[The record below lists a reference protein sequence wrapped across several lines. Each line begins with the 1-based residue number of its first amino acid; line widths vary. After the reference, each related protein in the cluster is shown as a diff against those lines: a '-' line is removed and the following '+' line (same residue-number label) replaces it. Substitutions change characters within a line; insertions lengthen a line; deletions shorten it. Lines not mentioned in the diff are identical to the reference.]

1 MTTDFLTAELK
12 ARYGQF
18 TGEPNETQLTRYF
31 HLDETDLAFISEKR
45 GAQNRLGFALQLTSV
60 RFLGTFVSDFSLI
73 PANVQKFVAA
83 QLSIVDIAVL
93 ADYAQRKTTKR
104 EHTALIRKQFGYRE
118 FNEPPWGF
126 RLSRLLYS
134 RAWISNERPSLMF
147 DFATSWLAQNK
158 VLLPGVS
165 TLFRLIAVI
174 RERTLNRLYKRLFSI
189 PTAQQKA
196 KLETLLQLPE
206 GMRVSLF
213 ESYRKG
219 PVTISGQS
227 FNAAVVRYIELQ
239 AFGLQELDFHNIPSS
254 RLKSIARHA
263 GVISMHKIAR
273 MADERRIAVLVAFV
287 KAFETIALDDA
298 LDILDLLLGD
308 IAVKARKIGQEKR
321 LRSLADLDKS
331 AIALADV
338 CALILNEKT
347 SSNQLRQTIFSKT
360 SKEQLAKNIA
370 TVNELARP
378 SDNKFHDEMI
388 EQYGRVRQFFPRLLK
403 DHMNSVKD

>member
-18 TGEPNETQLTRYF
+18 MGEPNETQLTRYF
-31 HLDETDLAFISEKR
+31 HLDETDLAFISERR

-60 RFLGTFVSDFSLI
+60 RFLGTFASDFSLI

-83 QLSIVDIAVL
+83 QLSIGDISVL

-147 DFATSWLAQNK
+147 DFASSWLAHNK

-165 TLFRLIAVI
+165 TLSRLITEI
-174 RERTLNRLYKRLFSI
+174 RERTLNRLYRRLFSI
-189 PTAQQKA
+189 PTAQQRV
-196 KLETLLQLPE
+196 KLEALLCLPE
-206 GMRVSLF
+206 GTRISLF

-219 PVTISGQS
+219 PVSISAPS
-227 FNAAVVRYIELQ
+227 FNAAVDRYSELK
-239 AFGLQELDFHNIPSS
+239 AFGLQKFDFHNIPLS
-254 RLKSIARHA
+254 RFKSLARHA
-263 GVISMHKIAR
+263 GVISMYSIAR
-273 MADERRIAVLVAFV
+273 MTYEKRIAVLVAFV
-287 KAFETIALDDA
+287 KAFEIIALDDA
-298 LDILDLLLGD
+298 LDILDLLIGD
-308 IAVKARKIGQEKR
+308 VATKAKRIGQKKR

-331 AIALADV
+331 ALALADT
-338 CALILNEKT
+338 CALILNDKT
-347 SSNQLRQTIFSKT
+347 TDNQLRQVIFSRI
-360 SKEQLAKNIA
+360 SKDQLAKNIA

-378 SDNKFHDEMI
+378 SDDKFQDEMI
-388 EQYGRVRQFFPRLLK
+388 EQYG
-403 DHMNSVKD
+403 